1 MELRSDRIKKG
12 LARAPHRALLRA
24 TGITDYEMDKPFI
37 AVVNSWNDIIPG
49 HIHLEKVSEAVKAGI
64 RLAGGVP
71 FEFSTI
77 GICDGIAMNHAGM
90 RYPMPSREL
99 IADSIEIMVNAHAFD
114 GMVLIPSCD
123 KIVPGHLMAAG
134 RLDIPTIAVTGGPML
149 PGFTGDCEKDLISVF
164 EAVGESR
171 DDDYI
176 YNLES
181 VACPGAG
188 SCSGLFTANTMACMT
203 EALGM
208 SLPGCATA
216 HAIDAK
222 KIHIAKDSGRK
233 IVELIEKNITAHQIV
248 TEKSFGNAVCVDM
261 AIGGSTNTVLHL
273 PAIAH
278 DFGIT
283 LPLSRFDELSRTTPH
298 LINLRPGGEHFMID
312 FDKAG
317 GIYAIIDRLQ
327 ESSGIDLDSLT
338 VTTETLGGN
347 LSAHVIVNPETNRQI
362 IATMDEPLH
371 VEGGIAILYGTLA
384 PNGSVVKQTAVN
396 SAMMR
401 HTGPAKVFES
411 EEDAMDAIM
420 DHKIVSGDV
429 VVVRYEGPKGGPGM
443 REMLSPTSAIA
454 GMGLIDSVALVT
466 DGRFSGGTRGPCIGH
481 ASPEAA
487 IGGAIALVRDGDTID
502 IDIPNRVLNLLVDS
516 DELDVR
522 KKAWTPPESKVSGV
536 LARYQRMVGDASEG
550 SVIT

>member
-99 IADSIEIMVNAHAFD
+99 IADSIEIMVSAHAFD

-134 RLDIPTIAVTGGPML
+134 RLDLPTIAVTGGPML
-149 PGFTGDCEKDLISVF
+149 PGFTGDQERDLISVF

-171 DDDYI
+171 DDEDI
-176 YNLES
+176 RKLEN

-188 SCSGLFTANTMACMT
+188 SCAGMFTANTMACMT

-233 IVELIEKNITAHQIV
+233 IVELIEKQITARQIV

-278 DFGIT
+278 DFGIK

-312 FDKAG
+312 FDRAG
-317 GIYAIIDRLQ
+317 GIYAIIDQLQ
-327 ESSGIDLDSLT
+327 ESSGINLDSLT
-338 VTTETLGGN
+338 VTTVTLGEN
-347 LSAHVIVNPETNRQI
+347 LSAHVIVNPETNRQV
-362 IATMDEPLH
+362 IATMDDPLH
-371 VEGGIAILYGTLA
+371 AEGGIAILYGTLA

-396 SAMMR
+396 SAMMQ

-420 DHKIVSGDV
+420 DRKIVSGDV

-443 REMLSPTSAIA
+443 REMLSPTAAIA

-487 IGGAIALVRDGDTID
+487 IGGAIALVHDGDTIE

-516 DELDVR
+516 DELDMR
-522 KKAWTPPESKVSGV
+522 KKTWKPPESKVSGV

>member
-99 IADSIEIMVNAHAFD
+99 IADSIEIMVSAHAFD

-134 RLDIPTIAVTGGPML
+134 RLDLPTIAVTGGPML
-149 PGFTGDCEKDLISVF
+149 PGFTGDQERDLISVF

-171 DDDYI
+171 DDEDI
-176 YNLES
+176 RKLENA
-181 VACPGAG
+181 ACPGAG
-188 SCSGLFTANTMACMT
+188 SCAGMFTANTMACMT

-233 IVELIEKNITAHQIV
+233 IVELIEKQITARQIV

-278 DFGIT
+278 DFDIT

-317 GIYAIIDRLQ
+317 GIYAIIERLQ
-327 ESSGIDLDSLT
+327 ESSGINLDSLT
-338 VTTETLGGN
+338 VTTKTLGEN
-347 LSAHVIVNPETNRQI
+347 LSAHVIVNPETNRQV
-362 IATMDEPLH
+362 IATMDDPLH
-371 VEGGIAILYGTLA
+371 AEGGIAILYGTLA

-396 SAMMR
+396 SAMMQ

-411 EEDAMDAIM
+411 EEDAMTAIM
-420 DHKIVSGDV
+420 DRKIVSGDV

-443 REMLSPTSAIA
+443 REMLSPTAAIA

-487 IGGAIALVRDGDTID
+487 IGGAIALVRNGDTIE
-502 IDIPNRVLNLLVDS
+502 IDITNRVLNLLVDS
-516 DELDVR
+516 DELDAR
-522 KKAWTPPESKVSGV
+522 KKTWKPPESKVSGV